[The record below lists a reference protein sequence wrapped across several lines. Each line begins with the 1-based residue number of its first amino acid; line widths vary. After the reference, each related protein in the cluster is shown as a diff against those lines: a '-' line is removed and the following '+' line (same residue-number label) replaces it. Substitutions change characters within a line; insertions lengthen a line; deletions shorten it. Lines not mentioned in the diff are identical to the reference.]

1 MTGGAVEGKRSSVS
15 GAGGV
20 EIGLM
25 TAGAGPSLL
34 LVHGG
39 VGQIERW
46 EPMWAALTA
55 RWQVTAMDRRGR
67 GSSGDADQ
75 YSLEAE
81 FEDVASVAAALGGEA
96 GRPVDVFAHSY
107 GATCTLGA
115 AGRPPAPFRRLVL
128 YEPPGP
134 ETVSPEWVD
143 RVAAMVG
150 AGKPGRAMVS
160 FLTEIIGLSGEEV
173 EELKNAP
180 PAYDIL
186 SVLTATL
193 PREGTALLTAD
204 PARSASSVTCP
215 TLFLV
220 GETSPPWATDVT
232 RMAAGAIPESE
243 VVLLPGVGHE
253 AIDAAPGRLVRELE
267 RFLVDRS

>member
-1 MTGGAVEGKRSSVS
+1 MEGKRSSVS
-15 GAGGV
+15 GANGV
-20 EIGLM
+20 AIGLM
-25 TAGAGPSLL
+25 TAGSGPSLL

-46 EPMWAALTA
+46 EPVWAALTQ

-67 GSSGDADQ
+67 GSSGDADR

-81 FEDVASVAAALGGEA
+81 FGDVASVATALAEEA
-96 GRPVDVFAHSY
+96 GGPVDVFAHSY

-115 AGRPPAPFRRLVL
+115 VSRTPAPFRRIVL

-134 ETVSPEWVD
+134 ETVSPEWLD
-143 RVAAMVG
+143 RQAAMVADG
-150 AGKPGRAMVS
+150 RTGRAMVS
-160 FLTEIIGLSGEEV
+160 FLMEIIGLSSEEV
-173 EELKNAP
+173 DELKRTP

-186 SVLTATL
+186 SVLAATL

-204 PARSASSVTCP
+204 LVDSARSVTRP
-215 TLFLV
+215 TLLLL
-220 GETSPPWATDVT
+220 GETGPRWAGDVT
-232 RMAAGAIPESE
+232 RMVADAIPDSE

-253 AIDAAPGRLVRELE
+253 AIDAAPDLLVRTLE
-267 RFLVDRS
+267 RFLVERS